1 MNISV
6 SDLELILKETE
17 MENIIKPNK
26 KYWTAQILILTTI
39 SGLTLI
45 SAGVL
50 HLIINYSNP
59 DPEFTFVLWVICC
72 GANLLMWVISYPII
86 HLWTKNLTYIV
97 QNERV
102 TILSGI
108 LTKKEQNIP
117 YRSITDFVLKR
128 GPFDRILGIGTILV
142 QTAGQSTSAT
152 GYEGSLSGL
161 IDYESIHGDLKDK
174 LKSLH
179 PISESTTTSEPAQ
192 IGNDNVLNQILNE
205 LKKIRK
211 NTEK

>member
-1 MNISV
+1 MVN
-6 SDLELILKETE
+6 T
-17 MENIIKPNK
+17 IKPDK
-26 KYWTAQILILTTI
+26 KYWIAQILIMASI

-50 HLIINYSNP
+50 HLFINYSNP
-59 DPEFTFVLWVICC
+59 DPESTLVLCVICC
-72 GANLLMWVISYPII
+72 GANLVMWVISYPII

-97 QNERV
+97 RDDRI

-128 GPFDRILGIGTILV
+128 GPFDRYLGIGTIQV
-142 QTAGQSTSAT
+142 QTAGQSQTAT
-152 GYEGSLSGL
+152 GYEGCLSGIL
-161 IDYESIHGDLKDK
+161 DYNSVHSDLRDK

-179 PISESTTTSEPAQ
+179 PVSESTTTSEP
-192 IGNDNVLNQILNE
+192 INLSNENVLTQILEE

>member
-1 MNISV
+1 
-6 SDLELILKETE
+6 
-17 MENIIKPNK
+17 MENTIKPHK
-26 KYWTAQILILTTI
+26 KYWTAQILILATI
-39 SGLTLI
+39 SLITLI
-45 SAGVL
+45 SAGML

-59 DPEFTFVLWVICC
+59 NPESTLVLWAICC
-72 GANLLMWVISYPII
+72 GANLVMWIISYPII

-97 QNERV
+97 QNDRI
-102 TILSGI
+102 TILSGM

-128 GPFDRILGIGTILV
+128 GPFDRYLKIGTIQV
-142 QTAGQSTSAT
+142 QTAGQSQTAS
-152 GYEGSLSGL
+152 GYEGCLSGIL
-161 IDYESIHGDLKDK
+161 DYNSVHGDLRDK

-179 PISESTTTSEPAQ
+179 PVSESTTTSEP
-192 IGNDNVLNQILNE
+192 INLNNENVLTQILEE

>member
-1 MNISV
+1 
-6 SDLELILKETE
+6 
-17 MENIIKPNK
+17 MENTIKPDK
-26 KYWTAQILILTTI
+26 KYWTAQILILATI
-39 SGLTLI
+39 SFLTVS
-45 SAGVL
+45 SAMVI
-50 HLIINYSNP
+50 HLIINYTHPNP
-59 DPEFTFVLWVICC
+59 EATLVLWAIIC
-72 GANLLMWVISYPII
+72 GANLGMWIISYPII

-97 QNERV
+97 RDDRI

-128 GPFDRILGIGTILV
+128 GPFDRYLGIGTIQV
-142 QTAGQSTSAT
+142 QTAGQSKTAT

-161 IDYESIHGDLKDK
+161 LDYKTIHGDLRDK

-179 PISESTTTSEPAQ
+179 PISESTTTSEPV
-192 IGNDNVLNQILNE
+192 IKSGENVLIQILEE
-205 LKKIRK
+205 LKEIRR

>member
-1 MNISV
+1 
-6 SDLELILKETE
+6 
-17 MENIIKPNK
+17 MENTIKPHK
-26 KYWTAQILILTTI
+26 KYWTAQILILATVSVI
-39 SGLTLI
+39 TLI
-45 SAGVL
+45 SAGML

-59 DPEFTFVLWVICC
+59 DPESTLVLWAICC
-72 GANLLMWVISYPII
+72 GANLVMWVISYPII
-86 HLWTKNLTYIV
+86 HLWIKNLTYIV
-97 QNERV
+97 RDDRI

-128 GPFDRILGIGTILV
+128 GPFDRYLKIGTIQV
-142 QTAGQSTSAT
+142 QTAGQSQTVS
-152 GYEGSLSGL
+152 GYEGCLSGIL
-161 IDYESIHGDLKDK
+161 DYNSVHGDLRDK

-179 PISESTTTSEPAQ
+179 PVSESTTTSEP
-192 IGNDNVLNQILNE
+192 INLNNENVLTQILEE